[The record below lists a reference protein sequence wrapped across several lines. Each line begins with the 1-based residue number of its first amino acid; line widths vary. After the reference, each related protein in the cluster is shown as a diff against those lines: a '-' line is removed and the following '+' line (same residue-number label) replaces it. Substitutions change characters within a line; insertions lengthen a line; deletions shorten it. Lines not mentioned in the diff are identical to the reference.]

1 MVISDRA
8 KEIIE
13 YLLDATG
20 YVRVSEIAK
29 ELGVTER
36 TVYREMPEINN
47 IMESCDLKLESQS
60 GRGMQIYGS
69 LYNMKRLESLFEE
82 SKIEQTYTAKERND
96 LILLSL
102 LHEND
107 YVKTQ
112 SLAIDLNTST
122 QTIRNSLH
130 QLQNFLENDDITL
143 ITKRSEG
150 VILKGKE
157 ISKRHLLI
165 SILLRNIPLD
175 NFFD

>member
-69 LYNMKRLESLFEE
+69 LYNMKRLESLCVFL
-82 SKIEQTYTAKERND
+82 SKG
-96 LILLSL
+96 ILL
-102 LHEND
+102 
-107 YVKTQ
+107 
-112 SLAIDLNTST
+112 
-122 QTIRNSLH
+122 
-130 QLQNFLENDDITL
+130 
-143 ITKRSEG
+143 
-150 VILKGKE
+150 
-157 ISKRHLLI
+157 
-165 SILLRNIPLD
+165 
-175 NFFD
+175 

>member
-1 MVISDRA
+1 MILTERNIGEDMVISDRA

-20 YVRVSEIAK
+20 YVKVSEIAK

-36 TVYREMPEINN
+36 TVYREMPEINE
-47 IMESCDLKLESQS
+47 IIESCDLKLESES

-82 SKIEQTYTAKERND
+82 SKVEQNYTAKERND
-96 LILLSL
+96 LILLLL

-122 QTIRNSLH
+122 QTIRNSLR

-143 ITKRSEG
+143 ITNAAK
-150 VILKGKE
+150 VLYWKGRKY
-157 ISKRHLLI
+157 
-165 SILLRNIPLD
+165 RNGIC
-175 NFFD
+175 